1 MAAIFGH
8 IGGGLNG
15 DGAGASGLFKSE
27 SSFFQ
32 PIATGRVPCCLV
44 NTVHCYGS
52 LTQQCD
58 DIILS
63 EFGRLHG
70 LLGLHI
76 TQVDIIRYI
85 DGVVKRPS
93 SRFSADFQ
101 IEVYLVADG
110 PGLAVLSKR
119 QLNMFCCCNA
129 ASAGYFKILTTKYSG
144 YRFCQLSI
152 NGTGKAYNNCLDLIR
167 SNIIGIRIKAVGS
180 EKPRSY
186 SGV

>member
-76 TQVDIIRYI
+76 TQVDIEATVI
-85 DGVVKRPS
+85 D
-93 SRFSADFQ
+93 DTHIQ
-101 IEVYLVADG
+101 
-110 PGLAVLSKR
+110 LAAVQREGEWSGTYFTVD
-119 QLNMFCCCNA
+119 LNPP
-129 ASAGYFKILTTKYSG
+129 
-144 YRFCQLSI
+144 
-152 NGTGKAYNNCLDLIR
+152 
-167 SNIIGIRIKAVGS
+167 NIIGGYAVILVLPQS
-180 EKPRSY
+180 P
-186 SGV
+186 GVIDITDGEPFVVTVPLIFIGTLAY